1 MFDPAT
7 FPGYSK
13 LNSLERLFLRTC
25 CYYPP
30 RPRRVHKPD
39 DVQDI
44 TRYIQTYENAFTS
57 KIWELCADKKVLDL
71 GCGQGGYTLA
81 LAKKGALTA
90 VGVDINNTFIF
101 AEYFAISNSLDNVRF
116 VQGSTNIFPN
126 DVFDIVIS
134 HDSFEHFERPEEILS
149 EIVRITKPG
158 GNLLIKFGPPW
169 MNPWGRHM
177 SGTIRRDRPW
187 VHLVVP
193 EKIIMRCHSV
203 YHNQQILFEE
213 YDKLSG
219 GLNKMTVG
227 RFKRLLKAQK
237 GLKIEQFDNFLMFKS
252 SIFRFPLLNELFSS
266 GVRAICRKSI

>member
-116 VQGSTNIFPN
+116 VQGATNIFPN

-134 HDSFEHFERPEEILS
+134 HDSFEHFERPRNIIRNSPNYQACGNFVDKISPLDESRTAHVGNIRLS
-149 EIVRITKPG
+149 P
-158 GNLLIKFGPPW
+158 F
-169 MNPWGRHM
+169 
-177 SGTIRRDRPW
+177 
-187 VHLVVP
+187 HLVFLI
-193 EKIIMRCHSV
+193 IIMRCHSV

-252 SIFRFPLLNELFSS
+252 SIFRFPFLNELFSS